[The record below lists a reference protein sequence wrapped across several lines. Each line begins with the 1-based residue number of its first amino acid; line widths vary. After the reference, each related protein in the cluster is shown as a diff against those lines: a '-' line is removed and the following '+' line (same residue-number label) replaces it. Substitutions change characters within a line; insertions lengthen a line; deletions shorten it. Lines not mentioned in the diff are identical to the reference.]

1 MAKMVLLSCVFFL
14 ACSSMAADF
23 VLLQTGKAFV
33 KDIDEEKAKS
43 IAENRDE
50 VKKYSF
56 DELKIKE
63 GDSVDFRNVDSVK
76 HNVVAEDLFNFV
88 QPHGSKDKHK
98 FTKKGSYNI
107 RCTIHPKMKIK
118 IVVD

>member
-1 MAKMVLLSCVFFL
+1 MIKTIILFLILSFAANVF
-14 ACSSMAADF
+14 AADF
-23 VLLQTGKAFV
+23 ILLQTGKAFV

-88 QPHGSKDKHK
+88 QPYGSKDKYK
-98 FTKKGSYNI
+98 FTKKGSYNV
-107 RCTIHPKMKIK
+107 RCAIHPKMKIK